1 MENHRGYGPPDPAT
15 TARFTGPA
23 DSGPLPPGHVA
34 APAASRPKNRPAA
47 VRRAVFGSLLSL
59 LSLPACFSLREPET
73 PDAASDYLAPTQIDI
88 LLTNFTTAVQTL
100 NTVNYERSF
109 SGPQYRFVPDP
120 TSAGTAATLFTNWSV
135 SEERDYFNSLRRR
148 SPASPPNQ
156 LTLTSRRDQFFTAD
170 SAEVSALYQLRI
182 AQSDTAF
189 RATLLEGNIRLLV
202 RRRNNE
208 WKIAGWRD
216 QRTSSALSWTDLKK
230 YFIRN

>member
-1 MENHRGYGPPDPAT
+1 MKTNYQQPNADGVAT
-15 TARFTGPA
+15 
-23 DSGPLPPGHVA
+23 S
-34 APAASRPKNRPAA
+34 PAATLVLAGFQRKAWR
-47 VRRAVFGSLLSL
+47 FLSL
-59 LSLPACFSLREPET
+59 LIFPGLSSCFSLREPET
-73 PDAASDYLAPTQIDI
+73 PDAASDYQAPTNIEI
-88 LLTNFTTAVQTL
+88 LLANFTAAVQTL

-148 SPASPPNQ
+148 SAAPSNQ
-156 LTLTSRRDQFFTAD
+156 LTLTTRPYQFFTAD

-182 AQSDTAF
+182 VQTDTAF
-189 RATLLEGNIRLLV
+189 QSTMLEGNIRLLV